1 MRHAI
6 ALITIFA
13 AGSALACA
21 TSPPTVTAVGVDSS
35 VGAGDGGGSDAGSD
49 SPPPDAVLSDA
60 DAGASPPLVGIRI
73 AQWSSGSPA
82 VDVCLATHGSNTFK
96 GPMLENAMAAQGDED
111 GGGGG
116 APGLSFPEVTS
127 YFLVPPGQYDA
138 RFVVAG
144 ADCSVGI
151 ISDATGL
158 PPLGME
164 DGLET
169 IALMGNSQV
178 DAGPSALRIQGFL
191 DDALVTTAGV
201 VAVRFIN
208 AAPDVP
214 SADVGTGLVIT
225 PSGSTSFTFNPM
237 FDGVTYGQHSTL
249 AEADPSR
256 DLASGSA
263 NVDPRGYMFVT
274 PLDGAAMLVDMTKFA
289 PGMGTVGVRRT
300 GTQAVLAQEGEANLA
315 AGAVVTLVLLD
326 TTSATAPEGGAILA
340 DGLAPVVGIPSA
352 ASGIALLQC
361 IDNAGS
367 LGLLADCAVVA
378 P

>member
-1 MRHAI
+1 
-6 ALITIFA
+6 
-13 AGSALACA
+13 
-21 TSPPTVTAVGVDSS
+21 
-35 VGAGDGGGSDAGSD
+35 
-49 SPPPDAVLSDA
+49 
-60 DAGASPPLVGIRI
+60 
-73 AQWSSGSPA
+73 
-82 VDVCLATHGSNTFK
+82 
-96 GPMLENAMAAQGDED
+96 MLENAMAAQGDED
-111 GGGGG
+111 AGEGG

-164 DGLET
+164 NGLET

-201 VAVRFIN
+201 IAVRFIN

-263 NVDPRGYMFVT
+263 DVDPQGYMFVT
-274 PLDGAAMLVDMTKFA
+274 PLDGAAMLVDMAKFA

-361 IDNAGS
+361 IDNAGL
-367 LGLLADCAVVA
+367 LGLLGDCVVVA